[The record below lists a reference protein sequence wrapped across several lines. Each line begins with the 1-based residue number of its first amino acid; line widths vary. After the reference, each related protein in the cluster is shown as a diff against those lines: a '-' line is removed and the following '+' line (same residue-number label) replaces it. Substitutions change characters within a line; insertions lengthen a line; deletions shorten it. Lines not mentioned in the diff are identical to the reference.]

1 MHTTCLIFK
10 FATIKR
16 INNKKPIRE
25 KTMTSPKCLIHYII
39 CIASLML
46 TMGNSFARANTAT
59 CKTHLLVV
67 GGSTSDN
74 LDTCENLISKN
85 IYKVNDWFVF

>member
-1 MHTTCLIFK
+1 
-10 FATIKR
+10 
-16 INNKKPIRE
+16 
-25 KTMTSPKCLIHYII
+25 
-39 CIASLML
+39 ML

-59 CKTHLLVV
+59 HETHLLVV
-67 GGSTSDN
+67 GGGASDN

>member
-16 INNKKPIRE
+16 INNKKPIRK

-39 CIASLML
+39 CIASFML
-46 TMGNSFARANTAT
+46 TMGNTAT
-59 CKTHLLVV
+59 RETHLLVV
-67 GGSTSDN
+67 GGSASDN

>member
-1 MHTTCLIFK
+1 
-10 FATIKR
+10 
-16 INNKKPIRE
+16 
-25 KTMTSPKCLIHYII
+25 
-39 CIASLML
+39 ML

-59 CKTHLLVV
+59 CKIHLLVV

-85 IYKVNDWFVF
+85 IYKVNDWFVFWEVCRHKTGRHTLLKENR

>member
-1 MHTTCLIFK
+1 M
-10 FATIKR
+10 IK
-16 INNKKPIRE
+16 
-25 KTMTSPKCLIHYII
+25 PKRFTHYII
-39 CIASLML
+39 CVVSLML
-46 TMGNSFARANTAT
+46 TMGNGFARANTAT

-67 GGSTSDN
+67 GGSASDN